1 MKTLSE
7 VQHSFKYP
15 EPVQSK
21 SAVAQAEKPQ
31 KSEAE
36 QVMDAFD
43 RRPAEEVVTSSLDF
57 DNILTGMG
65 MDKLID
71 DLLDDEDINDSEDE
85 EESKELFEEM
95 RKKAKR

>member
-1 MKTLSE
+1 
-7 VQHSFKYP
+7 
-15 EPVQSK
+15 
-21 SAVAQAEKPQ
+21 
-31 KSEAE
+31 
-36 QVMDAFD
+36 MDAFD

>member
-1 MKTLSE
+1 ME
-7 VQHSFKYP
+7 
-15 EPVQSK
+15 
-21 SAVAQAEKPQ
+21 
-31 KSEAE
+31 
-36 QVMDAFD
+36 AFD
-43 RRPAEEVVTSSLDF
+43 RKPATDVDSSQLDF

-71 DLLDDEDINDSEDE
+71 DLLGDEDFDDSADE